1 MRLCVA
7 AAESPESGKTTVAG
21 RFMYIAHY
29 TTGITEQ
36 KLFGAIEVTCLS
48 CLSYLSTSA
57 AASHFIILKE

>member
-21 RFMYIAHY
+21 RFMYIARY
-29 TTGITEQ
+29 TTSITEQ
-36 KLFGAIEVTCLS
+36 KLFRAIEVT